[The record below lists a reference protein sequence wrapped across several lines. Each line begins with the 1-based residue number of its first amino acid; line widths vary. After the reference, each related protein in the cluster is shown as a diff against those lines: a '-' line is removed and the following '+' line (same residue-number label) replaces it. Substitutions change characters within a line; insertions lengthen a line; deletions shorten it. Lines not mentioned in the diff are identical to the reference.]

1 MSTENTSG
9 VSPAPSARPLRG
21 TLSRSDVLVVGG
33 GLAGLS
39 TAMLLAAQDV
49 PTIVVERHPA
59 SSPHPRAI
67 GYTPRSVEIFRT
79 QGLDQRFPRAPG
91 VVPHRIRVTSLAGEW
106 FEEQPWNPPGT
117 GARPTPQVEYSPC
130 GGAGIAQDK
139 LEPMLRERAR
149 ELGADIRMSTEL
161 VSFTQDDSGVTAL
174 VRGPDGS
181 ESEIRARY
189 LVGADGHRSPV
200 REALGVDR
208 HGRGFLRIGSSI
220 LFRGDLDEYF
230 THGYGQF
237 VIDQPDLTGMV
248 TTYGEGRWAFFLGDD
263 RELEPDQ
270 LRPLL
275 DRVTG
280 RPDLDFEIITTG
292 RWVVSAYIAD
302 AYRRGRVFLAGDAA
316 HTLPANRGGYGV
328 NVGIEDAHNL
338 AWKLAAVLSGRSG
351 DALLDTY
358 EAERRP
364 VALLCHDQLFA
375 RIDVEA
381 GELAAADVEIFD
393 DRAMVFGQ
401 HYRSTAVL
409 DTDDTPPPVRLPDQ
423 WRGEPGTRAPH
434 LWLADGRST
443 LDLFGPGWVLLADG
457 DAWAD
462 AAERAAAAV
471 GIDLAEHRIDVDL
484 RTAEPDAL
492 RSAFGLSAGGAALV
506 RPDGY
511 IAWRSTTAPED
522 PAGALTDALARA
534 SSARRSAP
542 APA

>member
-1 MSTENTSG
+1 
-9 VSPAPSARPLRG
+9 
-21 TLSRSDVLVVGG
+21 
-33 GLAGLS
+33 
-39 TAMLLAAQDV
+39 MLLAAQDV
-49 PTIVVERHPA
+49 PTVLVERHPA

-174 VRGPDGS
+174 VRGPDGA

-338 AWKLAAVLSGRSG
+338 AWKLAAVCRG
-351 DALLDTY
+351 DAPEALLDSY
-358 EAERRP
+358 PAERGP
-364 VALLCHDQLFA
+364 LAELTVAQALLRSRKVPGAPPPPDQV
-375 RIDVEA
+375 D
-381 GELAAADVEIFD
+381 AAALVLGFRYDERLVED
-393 DRAMVFGQ
+393 PAHPSGD
-401 HYRSTAVL
+401 
-409 DTDDTPPPVRLPDQ
+409 
-423 WRGEPGTRAPH
+423 PGTRAPH
-434 LWLADGRST
+434 IALADGT
-443 LDLFGPGWVLLADG
+443 ALLDLLDPAGFTLVCSTAPGIAPTGVRTVVPVGVDPRHRARW
-457 DAWAD
+457 DA
-462 AAERAAAAV
+462 V
-471 GIDLAEHRIDVDL
+471 Y
-484 RTAEPDAL
+484 
-492 RSAFGLSAGGAALV
+492 AGHTVLV
-506 RPDGY
+506 RPDGV
-511 IAWRSTTAPED
+511 IAARLDTPD
-522 PAGALTDALARA
+522 PAAVDRAVRRAL
-534 SSARRSAP
+534 SSGTNR
-542 APA
+542 